1 MKYNRKITKE
11 SVINETI
18 NDFKKQRTFNKNE
31 IDKLKNLLDT
41 TFKNIEIDDIF
52 IAIKK
57 DNAAFLYFEGEKVLE
72 IEDQDFINIFFNIWL
87 RKDSQDPD
95 FTKALLDKK

>member
-1 MKYNRKITKE
+1 M
-11 SVINETI
+11 
-18 NDFKKQRTFNKNE
+18 
-31 IDKLKNLLDT
+31 
-41 TFKNIEIDDIF
+41 KNIEIDDIF

-87 RKDSQDPD
+87 RKDSQNPD